1 MRQREDWRQPAHRPG
16 DCVAG
21 VPEEILDRYAEEG
34 PALER
39 RGELPPVP
47 EPTPEDFENREAYE
61 RHRRQGAAS

>member
-1 MRQREDWRQPAHRPG
+1 MRQREDWRQPAHHPG